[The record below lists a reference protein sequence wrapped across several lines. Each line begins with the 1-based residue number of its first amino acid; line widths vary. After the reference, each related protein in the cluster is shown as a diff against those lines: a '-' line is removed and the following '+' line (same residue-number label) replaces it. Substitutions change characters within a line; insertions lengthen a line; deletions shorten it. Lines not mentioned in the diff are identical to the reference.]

1 MSRKQLHTTDIIWI
15 VLMLLTL
22 FSYTV
27 GKLGLSGELA
37 VFLLLLVSLIKGI
50 FIIRD
55 FMGLRGVSLIWRI
68 LMYGWLWTVISVIA
82 ITYSISL

>member
-1 MSRKQLHTTDIIWI
+1 
-15 VLMLLTL
+15 MLLTL

>member
-1 MSRKQLHTTDIIWI
+1 
-15 VLMLLTL
+15 MLLTL

-27 GKLGLSGELA
+27 GKLGVSGELA

-68 LMYGWLWTVISVIA
+68 LMYGWIWTVISVIA

>member
-1 MSRKQLHTTDIIWI
+1 
-15 VLMLLTL
+15 MLLTL

-68 LMYGWLWTVISVIA
+68 LMYGWIWTVISVIA

>member
-1 MSRKQLHTTDIIWI
+1 
-15 VLMLLTL
+15 MLLTL

-27 GKLGLSGELA
+27 GKLGVSGELA